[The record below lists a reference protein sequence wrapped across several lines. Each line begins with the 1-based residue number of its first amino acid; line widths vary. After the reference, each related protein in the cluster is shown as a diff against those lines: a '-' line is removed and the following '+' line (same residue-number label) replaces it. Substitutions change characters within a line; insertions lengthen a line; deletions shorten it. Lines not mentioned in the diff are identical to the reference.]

1 VSNLEYI
8 SNFSLSVI
16 NSISKSVGLEFI
28 FIPIVVA
35 MMLALFFRGKNPTSK
50 YVALAIFSYMLY
62 FSLSLF
68 SKLPNE
74 GYLQLG
80 SYLNVEKF
88 HFVLTLQVD
97 MLSTIMLTLTS
108 FLLILVTLSS
118 WSMKDQSLYF
128 SLLIMFSGAIFGV
141 FMSTNF
147 LWFFIFWELTLVP
160 MYFLVGIWGAERRV
174 YAAVKFFLYTH
185 VASMLILLAF
195 FLIYKE
201 SGVFDMTLVKE
212 GMLLSPVL
220 IWWLLFIG
228 FAVKMPIFP
237 FHTWL
242 PDAHVQAPAPIS
254 VLLAG
259 VLLKMGAYAMIR
271 MVIVM
276 LPETSQQYA
285 WVILTLGLIT
295 MFYSAFMAIYETHLK
310 KMVAYSSISHMG
322 LVVIAISTMSYA
334 GLSAALYEMIGHAF
348 IIAPLFLIAGF
359 LHHKT
364 GSWQMADMGGIM
376 QKAPYISAIFVLAG
390 LGALGLPGTMGFVGE
405 LSILL
410 SAVKSF
416 GLWMVV
422 VALGS
427 MLGAGYIIWT
437 LRRVIYGEMSE
448 VVKTTKFTMNKMEFL
463 SLMIFALFIILFG
476 LFPNI
481 LFEYI
486 NPAFAQFKLLGGA
499 L

>member
-1 VSNLEYI
+1 
-8 SNFSLSVI
+8 
-16 NSISKSVGLEFI
+16 
-28 FIPIVVA
+28 
-35 MMLALFFRGKNPTSK
+35 
-50 YVALAIFSYMLY
+50 
-62 FSLSLF
+62 
-68 SKLPNE
+68 
-74 GYLQLG
+74 
-80 SYLNVEKF
+80 
-88 HFVLTLQVD
+88 
-97 MLSTIMLTLTS
+97 
-108 FLLILVTLSS
+108 
-118 WSMKDQSLYF
+118 
-128 SLLIMFSGAIFGV
+128 
-141 FMSTNF
+141 
-147 LWFFIFWELTLVP
+147 
-160 MYFLVGIWGAERRV
+160 
-174 YAAVKFFLYTH
+174 
-185 VASMLILLAF
+185 
-195 FLIYKE
+195 
-201 SGVFDMTLVKE
+201 
-212 GMLLSPVL
+212 MLLSPVL
-220 IWWLLFIG
+220 IWWLLFLG

-271 MVIVM
+271 LVILL
-276 LPETSQQYA
+276 LPETSQKYA
-285 WVILTLGLIT
+285 WVLLTLGLIT

-359 LHHKT
+359 FHHKT
-364 GSWQMADMGGIM
+364 GSWEMKDMGGIM

-410 SAVKSF
+410 SSIKSY
-416 GLWMVV
+416 GLFMAV

-427 MLGAGYIIWT
+427 MLGAAYIIWT

-448 VVKTTKFTMNKMEFL
+448 VVKSTNFKMPMMEFL
-463 SLMIFALFIILFG
+463 ALAIFALFIVLFG
-476 LFPNI
+476 LLPNI

-486 NPAFAQFKLLGGA
+486 NAAFSQFSSLGG

>member
-1 VSNLEYI
+1 MSALGFIFLPLLMAVVVALLFRGESVVSKYL
-8 SNFSLSVI
+8 SLGVFGAMLLF
-16 NSISKSVGLEFI
+16 SVGL
-28 FIPIVVA
+28 
-35 MMLALFFRGKNPTSK
+35 
-50 YVALAIFSYMLY
+50 FSQ
-62 FSLSLF
+62 
-68 SKLPNE
+68 LPSD
-74 GYLQLG
+74 GYLVLG
-80 SYLNVEKF
+80 RFLDVSAF
-88 HFVLTLQVD
+88 DFVLTLQVD
-97 MLSTIMLTLTS
+97 MLSVIMLTLTS
-108 FLLILVTLSS
+108 LLLILVALSS
-118 WSMKDQSLYF
+118 WSMKNQALYF
-128 SLLIMFSGAIFGV
+128 ALLIFFSGAIFGV

-160 MYFLVGIWGAERRV
+160 MYFLVGVWGAERRV

-185 VASMLILLAF
+185 VASMFILLAF

-201 SGVFDMTLVKE
+201 AGTFDMTLVKE

-220 IWWLLFIG
+220 IWWLLFVG

-271 MVIVM
+271 MVILL
-276 LPETSQQYA
+276 LPETSHQFA
-285 WVILTLGLIT
+285 WVILVVGLVSF
-295 MFYSAFMAIYETHLK
+295 FYAAFMALQETHLK

-322 LVVIAISTMSYA
+322 LVVIALSTLSYA

-348 IIAPLFLIAGF
+348 VIAPLFLIAGF
-359 LHHKT
+359 FHYKT
-364 GSWQMADMGGIM
+364 GSWEMSSMGGIM
-376 QKAPYISAIFVLAG
+376 QKAPYLSAIFLLAG

-405 LSILL
+405 LSVLL
-410 SAVKSF
+410 SSMKVH
-416 GLWMVV
+416 GVWLGV

-448 VVKTTKFTMNKMEFL
+448 VVKVTSFKMNAVEFFSL
-463 SLMIFALFIILFG
+463 SIFAFLIIFFG
-476 LFPNI
+476 IFPNT

-486 NPAFAQFKLLGGA
+486 NAAFAQFASLGGM

>member
-1 VSNLEYI
+1 VSGVEFVFVPFALAALLALLFRGDN
-8 SNFSLSVI
+8 SLSKYI
-16 NSISKSVGLEFI
+16 
-28 FIPIVVA
+28 A
-35 MMLALFFRGKNPTSK
+35 LALF
-50 YVALAIFSYMLY
+50 VYMLS
-62 FSLSLF
+62 FSFSLF
-68 SKLPNE
+68 SQLPSE

-80 SYLNVEKF
+80 SYLDVEKF

-108 FLLILVTLSS
+108 VLLILVTLSS
-118 WSMKDQSLYF
+118 WSMKSPSLYF

-160 MYFLVGIWGAERRV
+160 TYFLIGIWGAEKRI

-185 VASMLILLAF
+185 VASMFILLAF

-212 GMLLSPVL
+212 GILLSPVL

-271 MVIVM
+271 MVVLM
-276 LPETSQQYA
+276 LPETSQKYA
-285 WVILTLGLIT
+285 WIILLLGLVT

-322 LVVIAISTMSYA
+322 FVVIAISTLSYS

-359 LHHKT
+359 FHQKT
-364 GSWQMADMGGIM
+364 SSWEMRDMGGIM
-376 QKAPYISAIFVLAG
+376 QKIPYISAIFILAG
-390 LGALGLPGTMGFVGE
+390 LGALGLPGTMGFIGE

-416 GLWMVV
+416 GLWMAI
-422 VALGS
+422 VAIGS
-427 MLGAGYIIWT
+427 MLGAGYMIWT
-437 LRRVIYGEMSE
+437 FRRVIYGEMSE
-448 VVKTTKFTMNKMEFL
+448 VVQVTKFRMNMMEFL
-463 SLMIFALFIILFG
+463 SLVIFALFIIVFG
-476 LFPNI
+476 LFPNL

-486 NPAFAQFKLLGGA
+486 NPAFSQFQLGGA

>member
-1 VSNLEYI
+1 MSAV
-8 SNFSLSVI
+8 
-16 NSISKSVGLEFI
+16 EFV
-28 FIPIVVA
+28 FVPLVLALV
-35 MMLALFFRGKNPTSK
+35 LALFFRGDSSVSK
-50 YVALAIFSYMLY
+50 YTSLVLFGFMLSFSVG
-62 FSLSLF
+62 LF
-68 SKLPNE
+68 EQLPSE
-74 GYLQLG
+74 GYLDLG
-80 SYLNVEKF
+80 TYLSVSAFGFE
-88 HFVLTLQVD
+88 LSLQVD
-97 MLSTIMLTLTS
+97 MLSSIMLVLTS
-108 FLLILVTLSS
+108 LLLILVALSS
-118 WSMKDQSLYF
+118 WSMKNQALYYA
-128 SLLIMFSGAIFGV
+128 LLIFFSGAIFGV

-160 MYFLVGIWGAERRV
+160 MYFLVGVWGAEKRI

-185 VASMLILLAF
+185 VASMFILLAF

-201 SGVFDMTLVKE
+201 AGTFDMTLVKE
-212 GMLLSPVL
+212 SMLLSPVL
-220 IWWLLFIG
+220 IWWLLFVG

-271 MVIVM
+271 MVILL
-276 LPETSQQYA
+276 LPETSHQFA
-285 WVILTLGLIT
+285 WVILSAGLVSF
-295 MFYSAFMAIYETHLK
+295 FYAAFMALQETHLK

-334 GLSAALYEMIGHAF
+334 GLSAALFEMIGHAF
-348 IIAPLFLIAGF
+348 VIAPLFLIAGF
-359 LHHKT
+359 FHHKT
-364 GSWQMADMGGIM
+364 GSWQMGDMGGIM
-376 QKAPYISAIFVLAG
+376 QRAPYLSAIFVLAG

-405 LSILL
+405 LSVLL
-410 SAVKSF
+410 SAMKAHGMWV
-416 GLWMVV
+416 VV

-448 VVKTTKFTMNKMEFL
+448 VVAKTSFKMNIFEFF
-463 SLMIFALFIILFG
+463 SLVVFALFIILFG
-476 LFPNI
+476 IFPSI

-486 NPAFAQFKLLGGA
+486 NPAFAQFSSLGGA

>member
-1 VSNLEYI
+1 MS
-8 SNFSLSVI
+8 SVE
-16 NSISKSVGLEFI
+16 LI
-28 FIPIVVA
+28 FTPIVIAAV
-35 MMLALFFRGKNPTSK
+35 LALLFRGNSSISK
-50 YVALAIFSYMLY
+50 YVALALFVYMLS
-62 FSLSLF
+62 FTISLF
-68 SKLPNE
+68 AQLPSE

-80 SYLNVEKF
+80 TYLNVERF
-88 HFVLTLQVD
+88 DFALTLQVD

-108 FLLILVTLSS
+108 LLLILVALSS
-118 WSMKDQSLYF
+118 WSMKNQSLYF

-160 MYFLVGIWGAERRV
+160 MYFLVGIWGAEKRV

-185 VASMLILLAF
+185 VASMFILLAF

-201 SGVFDMTLVKE
+201 SGVFDMTLVRE

-242 PDAHVQAPAPIS
+242 PDAHVQAPAPVS

-271 MVIVM
+271 MVIIM

-285 WVILTLGLIT
+285 WVILILGLIT

-359 LHHKT
+359 FHSKT

-410 SAVKSF
+410 SAIHGF

-448 VVKTTKFTMNKMEFL
+448 VVKTTKFNMNVVEFI
-463 SLMIFALFIILFG
+463 SLLVFAIFIVLFG
-476 LFPNI
+476 LFPNL

-486 NPAFAQFKLLGGA
+486 NPAFAQFTFLGGA
-499 L
+499 S

>member
-1 VSNLEYI
+1 MSAIEL
-8 SNFSLSVI
+8 
-16 NSISKSVGLEFI
+16 I
-28 FIPIVVA
+28 FVPIVLSLV
-35 MMLALFFRGKNPTSK
+35 LSLFFRGDSSVSK
-50 YVALAIFSYMLY
+50 YISLALFSYMLSY
-62 FSLSLF
+62 SLSLF
-68 SKLPNE
+68 EKLPQE
-74 GYLQLG
+74 GYLRLG
-80 SYLNVEKF
+80 EFLKVERF
-88 HFVLTLQVD
+88 DFILTLQVD
-97 MLSTIMLTLTS
+97 MLSTIMLTLTAV
-108 FLLILVTLSS
+108 LLILVTLSS
-118 WSMKDQSLYF
+118 WSMKNQALYF
-128 SLLIMFSGAIFGV
+128 SLLIMFSGAIFGL
-141 FMSTNF
+141 FMSTNL

-160 MYFLVGIWGAERRV
+160 MYFLVGVWGAERRI

-185 VASMLILLAF
+185 FASMLILVAF

-201 SGVFDMTLVKE
+201 SGAFDFTLVKE
-212 GMLLSPVL
+212 SMLLSPVL
-220 IWWLLFIG
+220 IWWLLFVG
-228 FAVKMPIFP
+228 FGVKMPIFP

-271 MVIVM
+271 VVILL
-276 LPETSQQYA
+276 LPETSQKYA
-285 WVILTLGLIT
+285 WVLLVLGLIT

-359 LHHKT
+359 FHHKT
-364 GSWQMADMGGIM
+364 GSWEMKDMGGIM

-390 LGALGLPGTMGFVGE
+390 LGALGLPGTMGFAGE
-405 LSILL
+405 LSILI

-416 GLWMVV
+416 GLWMIV

-448 VVKTTKFTMNKMEFL
+448 VVKATNFKMNVMEFL
-463 SLMIFALFIILFG
+463 ALAIFALFIILFG
-476 LFPNI
+476 LMPNL

-486 NPAFAQFKLLGGA
+486 NSAFIQFNLGGV
-499 L
+499 

>member
-1 VSNLEYI
+1 VS
-8 SNFSLSVI
+8 SV
-16 NSISKSVGLEFI
+16 EFI
-28 FIPIVVA
+28 FIPIIIAAV
-35 MMLALFFRGKNPTSK
+35 LALFFRGDSAISK
-50 YVALAIFSYMLY
+50 YVALALFTYMLN
-62 FSLSLF
+62 FSISLF
-68 SKLPNE
+68 AQLPSE

-80 SYLNVEKF
+80 TFLPVEKF
-88 HFVLTLQVD
+88 DFVLTLQVD
-97 MLSTIMLTLTS
+97 MLSSIMLTLTS
-108 FLLILVTLSS
+108 LLLILVALSS
-118 WSMKDQSLYF
+118 WSMKSQSLYF

-185 VASMLILLAF
+185 VASMFILLAF
-195 FLIYKE
+195 FLIYQE
-201 SGVFDMTLVKE
+201 SGVFDMTLVRE

-242 PDAHVQAPAPIS
+242 PDAHVQAPAPVS

-271 MVIVM
+271 MVIIM
-276 LPETSQQYA
+276 LPQTSQKYA
-285 WVILTLGLIT
+285 WVILILGLVT

-322 LVVIAISTMSYA
+322 LVVIAISTMSYS

-359 LHHKT
+359 FHSKT
-364 GSWQMADMGGIM
+364 GSWQMEDMGGIM

-410 SAVKSF
+410 SSIQSF
-416 GLWMVV
+416 GLWMVL

-448 VVKTTKFTMNKMEFL
+448 VVKATKFNMNAMEFI
-463 SLMIFALFIILFG
+463 SLAVFALFIVFFG
-476 LFPNI
+476 LFPNL

-486 NPAFAQFKLLGGA
+486 NPAFAQFELLGGV

>member
-1 VSNLEYI
+1 MSAV
-8 SNFSLSVI
+8 
-16 NSISKSVGLEFI
+16 EFI
-28 FIPIVVA
+28 FVPLVLALV
-35 MMLALFFRGKNPTSK
+35 LALFFRGNSSVSK
-50 YVALAIFSYMLY
+50 YASLVLFGFMLSFSVG
-62 FSLSLF
+62 LF
-68 SKLPNE
+68 AQLPSE
-74 GYLQLG
+74 GYLDLG
-80 SYLNVEKF
+80 TYLNVPAFSFE
-88 HFVLTLQVD
+88 LSLQVD
-97 MLSTIMLTLTS
+97 MLSSIMLVLTS
-108 FLLILVTLSS
+108 LLLILVALSS
-118 WSMKDQSLYF
+118 WSMKNQALYYA
-128 SLLIMFSGAIFGV
+128 LLIFFSGAIFGV

-160 MYFLVGIWGAERRV
+160 MYFLVGVWGAEKRI

-185 VASMLILLAF
+185 VASMFILLAF

-201 SGVFDMTLVKE
+201 AGTFDMTLVKE

-220 IWWLLFIG
+220 IWWLLFVG

-271 MVIVM
+271 MVILL
-276 LPETSQQYA
+276 LPETSHQFA
-285 WVILTLGLIT
+285 WVILGVGLVSF
-295 MFYSAFMAIYETHLK
+295 FYAAFMALQETHLK

-334 GLSAALYEMIGHAF
+334 GLSAALFEMIGHAF
-348 IIAPLFLIAGF
+348 VIAPLFLIAGF
-359 LHHKT
+359 FHHKT
-364 GSWQMADMGGIM
+364 GSWQMGDMGGIM
-376 QKAPYISAIFVLAG
+376 QKAPYLSAIFVLAG

-405 LSILL
+405 LSVLL
-410 SAVKSF
+410 SAMKAHGMWV
-416 GLWMVV
+416 VV

-448 VVKTTKFTMNKMEFL
+448 VVAKTSFKMNVFEFF
-463 SLMIFALFIILFG
+463 SLVLFALFIILFG
-476 LFPNI
+476 IFPNL

-486 NPAFAQFKLLGGA
+486 NPAFAQFSSLGGA

>member
-1 VSNLEYI
+1 MSGIEL
-8 SNFSLSVI
+8 
-16 NSISKSVGLEFI
+16 I
-28 FIPIVVA
+28 FGPIILA
-35 MMLALFFRGKNPTSK
+35 ALLALFFRGENIISK
-50 YVALAIFSYMLY
+50 YVSLGLFIYMLSY
-62 FSLSLF
+62 ALSLF
-68 SKLPNE
+68 AKLPQK

-80 SYLNVEKF
+80 TYLPVEKF
-88 HFVLTLQVD
+88 DFVLTLQVD
-97 MLSTIMLTLTS
+97 MLSTIMLTLTAL
-108 FLLILVTLSS
+108 LLILVTLSS
-118 WSMKDQSLYF
+118 WSMKSPSLYF

-185 VASMLILLAF
+185 VASMFILLAF

-201 SGVFDMTLVKE
+201 SGHFDMTLVKE
-212 GMLLSPVL
+212 GVLLSPVL

-271 MVIVM
+271 MVIIM

-285 WVILTLGLIT
+285 WIILILGLVT
-295 MFYSAFMAIYETHLK
+295 MFYAAFMAIYETHLK

-359 LHHKT
+359 FHSKT

-410 SAVKSF
+410 SSVQSF

-427 MLGAGYIIWT
+427 MFGAGYIIWT

-448 VVKTTKFTMNKMEFL
+448 VVRSTKFSMSMLEFV
-463 SLMIFALFIILFG
+463 SLAIFAVFIILFG
-476 LFPNI
+476 LFPNL

-486 NPAFAQFKLLGGA
+486 NPAFAQFELLGGA